1 MDRIQT
7 QKDKL
12 DLRCEFELAK
22 YFDLAELPLQE
33 TGLIWHSSPGNSH
46 SKDSNYEWFQET
58 HNFKLMTREQFEVRN
73 QQQRQMLKPKL
84 NLSTVVQASQPLVNV
99 ARKRTMQEADIQ
111 VKPAPVEKRMKVAP
125 PPRNQPAKV
134 QSSAQ

>member
-1 MDRIQT
+1 
-7 QKDKL
+7 
-12 DLRCEFELAK
+12 
-22 YFDLAELPLQE
+22 
-33 TGLIWHSSPGNSH
+33 
-46 SKDSNYEWFQET
+46 
-58 HNFKLMTREQFEVRN
+58 MTREQFEVRN

-111 VKPAPVEKRMKVAP
+111 VKQAPVEKRMKVAP
-125 PPRNQPAKV
+125 PPRYQPAKV